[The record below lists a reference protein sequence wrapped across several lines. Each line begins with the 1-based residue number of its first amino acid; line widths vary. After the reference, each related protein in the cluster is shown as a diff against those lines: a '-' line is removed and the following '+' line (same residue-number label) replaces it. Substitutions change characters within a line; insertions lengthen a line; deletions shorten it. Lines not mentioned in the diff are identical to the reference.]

1 MIGIYKITSP
11 SKKIYIGQSRNI
23 KKRWKEHRLT
33 TKKHKSALVNSF
45 LKYGVENHIFEVI
58 EECLIESLNER
69 ERYWQEFYN
78 VIDSKK
84 GLNCLLVKTNTKNS
98 IISIET
104 RNKISKAGK
113 GRKFTEEH
121 KNKISIANKGKVYS
135 EETKNKMRL
144 SKLGVK
150 QTKEAIENASF
161 PKRKILLNTETGIYY
176 FGTKEACFAHNLN
189 INTLSSYLNKRAKNK
204 TNIIRV

>member
-1 MIGIYKITSP
+1 
-11 SKKIYIGQSRNI
+11 
-23 KKRWKEHRLT
+23 
-33 TKKHKSALVNSF
+33 
-45 LKYGVENHIFEVI
+45 
-58 EECLIESLNER
+58 
-69 ERYWQEFYN
+69 
-78 VIDSKK
+78 
-84 GLNCLLVKTNTKNS
+84 
-98 IISIET
+98 
-104 RNKISKAGK
+104 
-113 GRKFTEEH
+113 
-121 KNKISIANKGKVYS
+121 
-135 EETKNKMRL
+135 MRL